1 MMARPEGGL
10 LAVRVLPRAG
20 RDEVVG
26 WQGEALRVRVAA
38 APEAGRANRAV
49 AALLAET
56 LGVPRA
62 SIELVRGATTRDKLY
77 RIDGCSV
84 GELRARLGGE
94 R

>member
-1 MMARPEGGL
+1 MPRPEGGL
-10 LAVRVLPRAG
+10 LAVRVVPRAG

-26 WQGEALRVRVAA
+26 WQGDALRVRVAA

-49 AALLAET
+49 AALLAEV

-62 SIELVRGATTRDKLY
+62 SVELVKGATARDKLY
-77 RIDGCSV
+77 RIV
-84 GELRARLGGE
+84 GRSLSELRARVGGDL